1 MKMPSIRLSI
11 LILKMTAQKGG
22 KKMKAIFKVL
32 WLLLD
37 VKGFCTSNYTE
48 KELADMGIKF

>member
-1 MKMPSIRLSI
+1 
-11 LILKMTAQKGG
+11 
-22 KKMKAIFKVL
+22 MKAIFKVL